1 MPTIQEAVQAAAP
14 GDTITI
20 PAGVYDV
27 SNLVLPSNITL
38 QADGNATIVGDLIV
52 NGSNTTVKGFTF
64 SGGGVDISQSNGAT
78 IANNVFN
85 GGETSIKFDGANGAH
100 IANNDF
106 NNVQGS
112 VVDGWGLDQ
121 STISGNHF
129 VDCRQPINLDFNNDP
144 SRGHDITVDHN
155 TFTGTTRMPI
165 EVGPTGAYTSNL
177 VIRDNWSDNMNNSG
191 PDPNGMSSAVAYSI
205 ISTNGVNTLITGNYA
220 KGPGGISVG
229 IEMDGSG
236 EISNN
241 NVEGFAYGAI
251 VYGSGFNVHDNHFL
265 DTPIDTVLNYAGK
278 DGTIQNNTSDAASF
292 DPPSTPPTTADG
304 SGTAT
309 PADPAPADPASGNPA
324 PTTPTTADGSGTAAP
339 ADPAP
344 ADPASGSPAP
354 TTPTTADGSG
364 TAAPADPVPTDP
376 TPVDP
381 TPAPG
386 TGGTTTPPGHG
397 HSAGGNN
404 GHAHGHH
411 ALADGTT
418 ALTTALQDVQAT
430 QTSDHSTGGQ
440 SVDATGN
447 AAPTDG
453 TTAQQDVQATQASD
467 HSTGGQSVDA
477 SGNGAPTDG
486 TTAQQDVLPTQVPD
500 HSTGGQ
506 SVDASGNVAPTDG
519 TTASQD
525 VQAAQ
530 SADGHATVSFNGITE
545 PDAALTAP
553 DAVSLEAAYQSAL
566 DQHHSTS
573 INFDVEGSAALDQNS
588 ISLRD
593 HALVDLE
600 AANPDL
606 KVAFTVTAQP
616 TGLDA
621 NALSVLQSAK
631 DDGVRIDAVKIL
643 VEHFGQSADG
653 NSHTALISAVT
664 AAEKQLADLGLDAKL
679 GFAWDGNSAGA
690 HADGAHADG
699 AHVHDAH
706 VASSDASGMV
716 PQPFEF
722 SGVLHHHDHIG

>member
-14 GDTITI
+14 GDIIKI

-27 SNLVLPSNITL
+27 GDLVLPSNITL
-38 QADGNATIVGDLIV
+38 QADGNATIVGNLHA
-52 NGSNTTVKGFTF
+52 NGSNTVVQGFTF
-64 SGGGVDISQSNGAT
+64 GGGTVDVANSHGVTVRDCVFNDSVSHSDNGSA
-78 IANNVFN
+78 IALNDASGVVIENNVFN
-85 GGETSIKFDGANGAH
+85 RC
-100 IANNDF
+100 
-106 NNVQGS
+106 QG
-112 VVDGWGLDQ
+112 VTLGNYNYDRV
-121 STISGNHF
+121 TI
-129 VDCRQPINLDFNNDP
+129 
-144 SRGHDITVDHN
+144 DHN
-155 TFTGTTRMPI
+155 TFTDCSQVLSLNSFSPASGNDIKFTNNYVSGEGRGGI
-165 EVGPTGAYTSNL
+165 ETGGDGQYLTNLLVDGNTFSNL
-177 VIRDNWSDNMNNSG
+177 KGPAEIGPISVVARGDVSGTMITNNYIERG
-191 PDPNGMSSAVAYSI
+191 PDYFNDTAPPYYSQAIEIYGPATVSGNTIVDFSSAF
-205 ISTNGVNTLITGNYA
+205 G
-220 KGPGGISVG
+220 
-229 IEMDGSG
+229 
-236 EISNN
+236 
-241 NVEGFAYGAI
+241 
-251 VYGSGFNVHDNHFL
+251 VYGSGTDIAGNKVFN
-265 DTPIDTVLNYAGK
+265 TPGDIMGSEVL
-278 DGTIQNNTSDAASF
+278 GTRPTAPLLPA
-292 DPPSTPPTTADG
+292 DP
-304 SGTAT
+304 T
-309 PADPAPADPASGNPA
+309 PADPASDNPA
-324 PTTPTTADGSGTAAP
+324 PT
-339 ADPAP
+339 
-344 ADPASGSPAP
+344 DPASGSPAP

-364 TAAPADPVPTDP
+364 TTTPTDPVPTDP

-397 HSAGGNN
+397 HSAGGDN
-404 GHAHGHH
+404 GHSNGHH
-411 ALADGTT
+411 ALTGG
-418 ALTTALQDVQAT
+418 TTALQDVQAT
-430 QTSDHSTGGQ
+430 QASDHSTGGQ

-453 TTAQQDVQATQASD
+453 TTAQQDVQATQVSD
-467 HSTGGQSVDA
+467 HSTDGQSVDA
-477 SGNGAPTDG
+477 SGNVAPIDA
-486 TTAQQDVLPTQVPD
+486 TTAQQDVQATQVPD

-519 TTASQD
+519 TTASPD
-525 VQAAQ
+525 AQAAQ
-530 SADGHATVSFNGITE
+530 PADGHATVSFNGITE

-553 DAVSLEAAYQSAL
+553 DAVSLEAAYQSAI

-600 AANPDL
+600 AANPAL
-606 KVAFTVTAQP
+606 KVAFTVAAQP

-679 GFAWDGNSAGA
+679 GIAWDGNSAGA
-690 HADGAHADG
+690 HADGAHA
-699 AHVHDAH
+699 HDAH

-722 SGVLHHHDHIG
+722 SGVLHHHDNIG